1 MNARQRLSKL
11 SALSFSMPDVT
22 EAGYSPSPG
31 YYSPAQEIVEERDE
45 RDEEDEHT
53 DGDKGSG

>member
-1 MNARQRLSKL
+1 MSARRRLARL

-31 YYSPAQEIVEERDE
+31 FYPPAQEILEEP
-45 RDEEDEHT
+45 EEDEEASER
-53 DGDKGSG
+53 G